1 MKRKLPEMSKKV
13 VPFRS
18 GSVREQFLS
27 TSGLRTR
34 LTHLG
39 LLDWAVI
46 AMGIIGFAVAFYLQT
61 LRHP

>member
-1 MKRKLPEMSKKV
+1 MKKTTQ
-13 VPFRS
+13 PFQE

-34 LTHLG
+34 IKHLG

-46 AMGIIGFAVAFYLQT
+46 AMTLIGFAIALYLQT
-61 LRHP
+61 LRHA